1 MNRVINEQDKSVDK
15 IKMGQR
21 IYELRKKCKL
31 SQMQLGELI
40 GITKNSVSNIELG
53 KQICSSVNLECMA
66 RILGT
71 TSIFLLY
78 GKETIDSKNG
88 NSCLEEE
95 MLIEFRKMSILEQR
109 KYLAAI
115 KAYNM
120 TA

>member
-1 MNRVINEQDKSVDK
+1 MKSTLNELDKSVDK

-21 IYELRKKCKL
+21 IYNLRKERKL
-31 SQMQLGELI
+31 SQMKLGEMV
-40 GITKNSVSNIELG
+40 GISKNSVSNIELG
-53 KQICSSVNLECMA
+53 KQLCSSVNLENLA

-71 TSIFLLY
+71 TSSFLIY
-78 GKETIDSKNG
+78 GIDNEPE

-109 KYLAAI
+109 KHLAAL

>member
-1 MNRVINEQDKSVDK
+1 MNRTNLSIKLKWDKEFMS
-15 IKMGQR
+15 
-21 IYELRKKCKL
+21 RKKCKL

-53 KQICSSVNLECMA
+53 KQMCSSVNLECMA

-88 NSCLEEE
+88 NSSFEEE
-95 MLIEFRKMSILEQR
+95 MLIDQENEYFRAKKIFGSNKGI
-109 KYLAAI
+109 
-115 KAYNM
+115 
-120 TA
+120 